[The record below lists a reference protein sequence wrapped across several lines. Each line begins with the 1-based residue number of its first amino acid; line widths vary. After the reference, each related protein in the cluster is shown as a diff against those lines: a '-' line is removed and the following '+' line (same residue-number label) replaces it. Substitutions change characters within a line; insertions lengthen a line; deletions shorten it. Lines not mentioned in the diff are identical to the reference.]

1 MGTWQLGERF
11 VDPLVHATRDTNIR
25 PHALPPT
32 GGAPAP
38 AILQSPAGGEGRQ
51 PRLQGHRGATGKAW
65 RKLEFG
71 PGLGKWVEGRLLGCS
86 QRSSSL
92 WAEGEEGRGHRSPAS
107 RARAHRQG
115 QPFSGPPKEI

>member
-38 AILQSPAGGEGRQ
+38 AVLQSPAGGEGRQ
-51 PRLQGHRGATGKAW
+51 PRLQGHRGGHGKG
-65 RKLEFG
+65 LEKTRIWSG
-71 PGLGKWVEGRLLGCS
+71 VGEVGGGEALGVFPALQLPLG
-86 QRSSSL
+86 
-92 WAEGEEGRGHRSPAS
+92 
-107 RARAHRQG
+107 
-115 QPFSGPPKEI
+115 